1 MNSYVSLA
9 SPQRCCILSAKSQ
22 KHTMLVLKVRS
33 VFMPR
38 SALLC
43 FALRSTCVALLWC
56 SDSII
61 LELGS
66 QWVLT
71 LGLHP
76 QKLQTFSRLEWNCFG
91 ICDLHKTN
99 NNLTINNLAN
109 PVNLVPLLWIYL
121 LLGFMT
127 KFALGVLPT
136 EIISASALHKTNESP
151 CSCRLFEDDH
161 WRLGMYWPA
170 VKSSFLLCV
179 VCCVGSFWWRRLDEE
194 RCWAQM
200 RDLPGNKLI
209 ARAKWNRA
217 DPGTVAGVLWT
228 STDWTAFWDKFFQ
241 NYLKGT
247 LLWVLNK
254 PDWTG
259 NMDLNLCYE
268 HTL

>member
-38 SALLC
+38 PALLC

-127 KFALGVLPT
+127 KFDSEFCLL
-136 EIISASALHKTNESP
+136 
-151 CSCRLFEDDH
+151 R
-161 WRLGMYWPA
+161 
-170 VKSSFLLCV
+170 SFLPQLCIRLMKAHAPAGCLKMITEGWGCTDLQWSQAF
-179 VCCVGSFWWRRLDEE
+179 CCVLSVVLVLFDEE
-194 RCWAQM
+194 DSMKNDVEHRWEIYQETNW
-200 RDLPGNKLI
+200 LPELNETELTQGLLQESCELLQTGQ
-209 ARAKWNRA
+209 RF
-217 DPGTVAGVLWT
+217 GT
-228 STDWTAFWDKFFQ
+228 SFF
-241 NYLKGT
+241 KT
-247 LLWVLNK
+247 I
-254 PDWTG
+254 
-259 NMDLNLCYE
+259 
-268 HTL
+268 